1 MCVFLVLGL
10 VFFHAK
16 PRDWL
21 GKRLLKWPILFPV
34 RRKTT
39 TKSVNHS
46 QTICL
51 RCSVKHTAPT
61 IWLVAQSLCLCGSIT
76 PVASVGATSRAIC
89 SEAVCLRCCVCVTAR
104 SKSLS
109 RWDDDSGRVGTTTSQ
124 QRRLFAR
131 VTAAPSNAAVR
142 MKPGRV
148 RS

>member
-1 MCVFLVLGL
+1 MCVFCVRFS
-10 VFFHAK
+10 FFHAK
-16 PRDWL
+16 PSDWR
-21 GKRLLKWPILFPV
+21 GETSPKWPILFQV
-34 RRKTT
+34 GRKTT

-51 RCSVKHTAPT
+51 RCSVKHTRHLLGQIQCPG
-61 IWLVAQSLCLCGSIT
+61 GSIT
-76 PVASVGATSRAIC
+76 PVASVGATSRVSH
-89 SEAVCLRCCVCVTAR
+89 SETVRLRCCVCVTAR

-109 RWDDDSGRVGTTTSQ
+109 GWDDDSGHVGTTTSQ

-131 VTAAPSNAAVR
+131 VAAAPSNAAVR